1 MMSSKDCRALK
12 LFLSTLYKLT
22 ALGGLATIVI
32 TLDVALSLTVITA
45 AFSIH
50 FLSRIIMKHICPN
63 YARDEHERVRRD
75 ICPGSSTRQQRRRP
89 ATPIFTGNVTPLRR
103 SATSRAQSDK
113 SEEVTPVSAK
123 VRHG

>member
-22 ALGGLATIVI
+22 ALGGLATVFI
-32 TLDVALSLTVITA
+32 TLDVTLSLTVITA

-50 FLSRIIMKHICPN
+50 FLSRIIMKRVCPN
-63 YARDEHERVRRD
+63 YTRDEHERVRRD

-89 ATPIFTGNVTPLRR
+89 ATPILTGNVTPLRR
-103 SATSRAQSDK
+103 NATLTAK
-113 SEEVTPVSAK
+113 NGAKEVTPVSAK